1 MTLDLP
7 CVRHVTM
14 YNISGNFWELPQ
26 LNTGRWSHGCGYYV
40 RESQAVS
47 TDSCFVEKL

>member
-1 MTLDLP
+1 M
-7 CVRHVTM
+7 TM

-40 RESQAVS
+40 RESAAVS
-47 TDSCFVEKL
+47 TDSCLVL